1 MNTRI
6 LGLLAGVLL
15 AGAIEAKAAP
25 YRMLLESDANADPGD
40 EVYALSYASWSDLLN
55 GDFSDG
61 VFTQIGISSLYSIAD
76 FTFDGTAYR
85 MLLES
90 DANADPGEEVYA
102 LSYASW
108 DDLLNGNFS
117 AGAFTQIGISS
128 PYSIAGLTFD
138 GTAYRM
144 LLESD
149 ANADPGDEVYA
160 LSYASWD
167 DLLNGDFSAGAF
179 TQIGISS
186 PYSIAGFD
194 AFQADA
200 PTATVPEPSTLF
212 LFSVCLASALA
223 GRAGR
228 QRLRLG

>member
-25 YRMLLESDANADPGD
+25 YRMLLESDANADPG
-40 EVYALSYASWSDLLN
+40 E
-55 GDFSDG
+55 
-61 VFTQIGISSLYSIAD
+61 
-76 FTFDGTAYR
+76 
-85 MLLES
+85 
-90 DANADPGEEVYA
+90 
-102 LSYASW
+102 
-108 DDLLNGNFS
+108 
-117 AGAFTQIGISS
+117 
-128 PYSIAGLTFD
+128 
-138 GTAYRM
+138 
-144 LLESD
+144 
-149 ANADPGDEVYA
+149 EVYA

-200 PTATVPEPSTLF
+200 PTATVPEPSPLF

-223 GRAGR
+223 GRPGR